1 MVQNVV
7 DIYIRLSDQDR
18 DKKNG
23 FDESESIQ
31 NQRKMLVDY
40 CKKRKWTI
48 NGIYCDEDYSGAD
61 RSRPAWNR
69 VLKDCE
75 EHKCTIVLCKTQSRF
90 SRDMEMVEKYIHGK
104 FLEWGIR
111 FVSVVDNADTDVNG
125 NKLSRLFNG
134 LIDEMYL
141 DGLSNNVKA
150 TLSIKRKNG
159 EFVGSFAPY
168 GYIVDPNNKNHLI
181 VDEIAAPVVRRI
193 FDMYINGAGY
203 ITIAKALNDDR
214 VPPPCERKKQLNT
227 KYYNVN
233 FERSFS
239 PGSRWSD
246 AAVYT
251 VLRRREY
258 TGALV
263 QGRETVSNYKTG
275 ARRKKPEE
283 EWDVVENTHEAIIT
297 KETFEAAQ
305 VIRKKRGRSQK
316 IPSGECY
323 SLAKKVFC
331 GECGNTMWKNT
342 CTIRGEKH
350 NYLSCRTRKTTSAGC
365 ENIHQINLEALEDV
379 ILSRLN
385 ELLASY
391 FDSKKV
397 GKLIINRDSKK
408 GEESS
413 LLSEIRLC
421 EDTVKRNKLRLEK
434 MLDTMLDGI
443 LSKEEY
449 EKNRQRYLKENEDR
463 QKRIEILKKQL
474 AESTGFSD
482 NVNTDE
488 VIERFKHIE
497 RLTFEIADK
506 FIEKVTVYKVNED
519 GKRKITVEWKI

>member
-1 MVQNVV
+1 MIQNVA

-18 DKKNG
+18 NKKNEN
-23 FDESESIQ
+23 DESESIQ

-40 CKKRKWTI
+40 CKKKKWQI

-104 FLEWGIR
+104 FLEWGVR

-125 NKLSRLFNG
+125 NKLSRLLNG

-168 GYIVDPNNKNHLI
+168 GYLIDPNNKNHLVI
-181 VDEIAAPVVRRI
+181 DEIAASVVRRI

-203 ITIAKALNDDR
+203 IVIAKALNDDHI
-214 VPPPCERKKQLNT
+214 PPPCERKKQLDS

-233 FERSFS
+233 FERSCS
-239 PGSRWSD
+239 AEGRWTD

-263 QGRETVSNYKTG
+263 QGRETVTNYKTG
-275 ARRKKPEE
+275 ARCKKPEA
-283 EWDVVENTHEAIIT
+283 EWDIVENAHEAIISI
-297 KETFEAAQ
+297 KTFETAQ
-305 VIRKKRGRSQK
+305 EIRKKRGRSQK
-316 IPSGECY
+316 IPTGECY
-323 SLAKKVFC
+323 SLAKKTFC

-342 CTIRGEKH
+342 CTVRGKKH
-350 NYLSCRTRKTTSAGC
+350 SYLACRTRKTSNSGC
-365 ENIHQINLEALEDV
+365 DNKNQIKLDTLEGLILEK
-379 ILSRLN
+379 LN
-385 ELLASY
+385 ELLKLY
-391 FDSKKV
+391 FNKKII
-397 GKLIINRDSKK
+397 GKISFERKTEREDIAVPAELKK
-408 GEESS
+408 
-413 LLSEIRLC
+413 C
-421 EDTVKRNKLRLEK
+421 EDSVKRNTARLEK
-434 MLDTMLDGI
+434 MLDNMLDGI
-443 LSKEEY
+443 LSREEY
-449 EKNRQRYLKENEDR
+449 EKNRGRYLKEIENGR
-463 QKRIEILKKQL
+463 KRISTLKKQL
-474 AESTGFSD
+474 AESTVFRD
-482 NVNTDE
+482 EIDTDKL
-488 VIERFKHIE
+488 IESFKHIDN
-497 RLTFEIADK
+497 LTFDIADK
-506 FIEKVTVYKVNED
+506 FIERVTVYKMNAD
-519 GKRKITVEWKI
+519 GKRRITVEWKI

>member
-1 MVQNVV
+1 MIQNVA

-18 DKKNG
+18 NKKNEN
-23 FDESESIQ
+23 DESESIQ

-40 CKKRKWTI
+40 CRKRKWQI

-104 FLEWGIR
+104 FLEWGVR

-168 GYIVDPNNKNHLI
+168 GYLIDPNNKNHLI
-181 VDEIAAPVVRRI
+181 IDEIAAPVVQRI

-203 ITIAKALNDDR
+203 IAIAKALNDDCI
-214 VPPPCERKKQLNT
+214 PPPCERKKQLNS

-233 FERSFS
+233 FERNTS
-239 PGSRWSD
+239 PESRWSD

-283 EWDVVENTHEAIIT
+283 EWDIAENAHEAIIST
-297 KETFEAAQ
+297 ETFEAAQ
-305 VIRKKRGRSQK
+305 EIRKKRGRSQK
-316 IPSGECY
+316 IPTGECY
-323 SLAKKVFC
+323 SLARKVFC

-342 CTIRGEKH
+342 CIVRGEKH
-350 NYLSCRTRKTTSAGC
+350 SYLACRTRKTSNTGC
-365 ENIHQINLEALEDV
+365 DNKHQIDLNALEDV
-379 ILSRLN
+379 ILSKLN
-385 ELLASY
+385 ELLALY
-391 FDSKKV
+391 YNKKIIGKISAERHV
-397 GKLIINRDSKK
+397 GYNDTSV
-408 GEESS
+408 
-413 LLSEIRLC
+413 LSELKVC
-421 EDTVKRNKLRLEK
+421 KDNVKRNATRLDK
-434 MLDTMLDGI
+434 MLDNMLDGI
-443 LSKEEY
+443 LPKEEY
-449 EKNRQRYLKENEDR
+449 EKNRKRYLKEIEDSN
-463 QKRIEILKKQL
+463 KRAEILKKQL
-474 AESTGFSD
+474 AEGCGFTEEID
-482 NVNTDE
+482 TE
-488 VIERFKHIE
+488 KVIDSFKHID

-506 FIEKVTVYKVNED
+506 FIERVTVYKIDED
-519 GKRKITVEWKI
+519 GKRRITVEWKI